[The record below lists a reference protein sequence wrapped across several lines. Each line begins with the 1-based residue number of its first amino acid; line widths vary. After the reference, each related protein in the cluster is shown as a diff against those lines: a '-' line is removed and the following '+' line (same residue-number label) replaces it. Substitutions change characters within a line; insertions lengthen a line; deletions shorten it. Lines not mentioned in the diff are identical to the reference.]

1 MPVELVE
8 SAESFTLSARERRVC
23 SDLLDTLARTLAL
36 RLPVELELL
45 SLDVVITRK
54 VPPAPSSGNTERTD

>member
-8 SAESFTLSARERRVC
+8 CAEAFDLTAREKRVC
-23 SDLLDTLARTLAL
+23 SDLLETLARTLAL

-54 VPPAPSSGNTERTD
+54 VPQPSAESRSAAS